1 MRAPFQI
8 LAIPYKI
15 VNGSPLYCVFHRAD
29 FDQWQFIAG
38 GGEDDESP
46 VQAAKREISEEGG
59 VIVDNIIELK
69 SMCYIPTD
77 IFPKLYLYN
86 WPENTYVV
94 PEYAFGFECV
104 DEIELSHEH
113 TECVWL
119 TYENAYKKLKWDS
132 NRTALYELNRRLEAM
147 KCVEQKKRFLRI
159 CVWYTMITEMFSFRT
174 V

>member
-1 MRAPFQI
+1 MSLLSTI
-8 LAIPYKI
+8 Y
-15 VNGSPLYCVFHRAD
+15 
-29 FDQWQFIAG
+29 
-38 GGEDDESP
+38 
-46 VQAAKREISEEGG
+46 
-59 VIVDNIIELK
+59 
-69 SMCYIPTD
+69 
-77 IFPKLYLYN
+77 YLYN

-147 KCVEQKKRFLRI
+147 K
-159 CVWYTMITEMFSFRT
+159 
-174 V
+174 